1 MIPEITPGSDL
12 PTARA
17 LGRRSTALR
26 LELNLPNLI
35 TLARLWCVPFA
46 VWLIF
51 EGGYG
56 AAFWVFVAAGLSDAI
71 DGYIAKNFDRRTR
84 MGALL
89 DPLADKALLTGVYLS
104 LGATGMLPVWLVV
117 LVVLRDSLILGGFF
131 LVHATGAPQQFHPL
145 FISKINTAVQIALV
159 GFVLARLGLGLDGGV
174 VTALLVVAA
183 AVTTV
188 WSGLSYLARLARL
201 LFRSEPAL

>member
-12 PTARA
+12 SASRA
-17 LGRRSTALR
+17 LGRPSAALR

-35 TLARLWCVPFA
+35 TLARLLCVPFA
-46 VWLIF
+46 VWLIL
-51 EGGYG
+51 EGSYG

-71 DGYIAKNFDRRTR
+71 DGYVAKNFDRRTR
-84 MGALL
+84 LGALL

-104 LGATGMLPVWLVV
+104 LGAAGMLPIWLVV
-117 LVVLRDSLILGGFF
+117 LVVLRDGLILGGFF
-131 LVHATGAPQQFHPL
+131 LVPATGAPRRFEPL
-145 FISKINTAVQIALV
+145 FISKVNTGVQIALV

-174 VTALLVVAA
+174 VTPVLVAAA

-188 WSGLSYLARLARL
+188 WSGLLYLARLARL

>member
-12 PTARA
+12 PAGA
-17 LGRRSTALR
+17 LGRQPSALR
-26 LELNLPNLI
+26 LDLNLPNLI
-35 TLARLWCVPFA
+35 TLARLLCVPFA
-46 VWLIF
+46 VWLIL
-51 EGGYG
+51 EGSYG

-71 DGYIAKNFDRRTR
+71 DGYVAKNFDRRTR
-84 MGALL
+84 LGALL

-104 LGATGMLPVWLVV
+104 LGAAGMLPIWLVV
-117 LVVLRDSLILGGFF
+117 LVVLRDGLILGGFF
-131 LVHATGAPQQFHPL
+131 LVHATGAPRRFEPL

-174 VTALLVVAA
+174 VTPVLVAAA

-188 WSGLSYLARLARL
+188 WSGLLYLARLARL